1 MLKDALDDKNKLTN
15 ETAKLKDDLSQERRR
30 FEKQIR
36 EMEKEHH
43 DQLDQLRQQNKNLSQ
58 QLSIERAQL
67 ELVDMLDWMRNKRA
81 HLLGKKQYGPDL
93 DSLNRQLS
101 DQNRLH
107 EEIVSFRSKII
118 TNQLSSSN
126 RS

>member
-1 MLKDALDDKNKLTN
+1 MLKDALADKNKLTN

-81 HLLGKKQYGPDL
+81 QLLGKKQYGPDL

-101 DQNRLH
+101 DQNKLH